1 MRYALISIF
10 SVFMLCLP
18 TAAFARPGLRVRAE
32 VDKTL
37 INMDELL
44 TYKLTV
50 TSSEKNIP
58 AKFPDFTDFAVVSMQ
73 ESVSFQQGSKLTTR
87 VLVVVLAPRKT
98 GKLEINSAQ
107 VTFLDKVYFSRRFRI
122 KVQEIG
128 APKPDDPAAQ
138 QEPAPEP
145 EIPDSSQSQY
155 NL

>member
-1 MRYALISIF
+1 MRYALIFIF
-10 SVFMLCLP
+10 SLFMLCP
-18 TAAFARPGLRVRAE
+18 QTSAFARPGLRVRAE
-32 VDKTL
+32 VDKNL

-50 TSSEKNIP
+50 TSNEKNVP
-58 AKFPDFTDFAVVSMQ
+58 TQTPDFTDFSVVSMQ

-87 VLVVVLAPRKT
+87 VLVVVLAPQKT
-98 GKLEINSAQ
+98 GKLEIKPAQ

-128 APKPDDPAAQ
+128 APKPDDSAAQ